1 MNDDVKAAVEWARG
15 TVESHDLYRGARDER
30 DGSVENMRAILA
42 HIDGEPARIA
52 AACEETREACA
63 RRVPSIGQPHD
74 CFEAVRATPL
84 TATPLADAL
93 RLANETVV
101 KLAQAATEAQAR
113 AEEGVRYWTDL
124 AQAEARDAAALR
136 ARVAELEATNDAEW
150 EQAAYLAND
159 RAKKA
164 EAERE
169 ALLARRCDAYSLL
182 RPEFDGV
189 TFCRKDGARAAQ
201 DVLAERDALKLEVES
216 LARDMVAMTVTANAE
231 VAAGLAIAAERDA
244 LRAQVEAARTYARQA
259 LDYGEDCDAT
269 DLLAAMDG
277 AKP

>member
-1 MNDDVKAAVEWARG
+1 MNDDVKAAL
-15 TVESHDLYRGARDER
+15 ESLQREMADGDPDWWER
-30 DGSVENMRAILA
+30 ERLIFA

-63 RRVPSIGQPHD
+63 RHIWAMSRRPTAEELMEMVGFARS
-74 CFEAVRATPL
+74 TPL

-136 ARVAELEATNDAEW
+136 ARVAELEAQRASSQRHMNGRESYWVEQRTKWIAECDRIGESCKW
-150 EQAAYLAND
+150 HAA
-159 RAKKA
+159 RAEKA
-164 EAERE
+164 E
-169 ALLARRCDAYSLL
+169 
-182 RPEFDGV
+182 
-189 TFCRKDGARAAQ
+189 
-201 DVLAERDALKLEVES
+201 
-216 LARDMVAMTVTANAE
+216 
-231 VAAGLAIAAERDA
+231 AERDA
-244 LRAQVEAARTYARQA
+244 LRAQVEAARAMCERILDSMCSAEYRYAA
-259 LDYGEDCDAT
+259 DHV
-269 DLLAAMDG
+269 LAAMDE

>member
-1 MNDDVKAAVEWARG
+1 MNDDAKAAVEWARG
-15 TVESHDLYRGARDER
+15 AVESHDMYRGARDER
-30 DGSVENMRAILA
+30 DGSVENMRALIA

-63 RRVPSIGQPHD
+63 RRVPSIGQPH

-201 DVLAERDALKLEVES
+201 DVLAERDV
-216 LARDMVAMTVTANAE
+216 
-231 VAAGLAIAAERDA
+231 

-269 DLLAAMDG
+269 DLLAAMDE

>member
-30 DGSVENMRAILA
+30 DGSVENMRALIA

-201 DVLAERDALKLEVES
+201 DVLAERDAL
-216 LARDMVAMTVTANAE
+216 
-231 VAAGLAIAAERDA
+231 
-244 LRAQVEAARTYARQA
+244 RAQVEAARTYARQA
-259 LDYGEDCDAT
+259 LDYGEDSDAT